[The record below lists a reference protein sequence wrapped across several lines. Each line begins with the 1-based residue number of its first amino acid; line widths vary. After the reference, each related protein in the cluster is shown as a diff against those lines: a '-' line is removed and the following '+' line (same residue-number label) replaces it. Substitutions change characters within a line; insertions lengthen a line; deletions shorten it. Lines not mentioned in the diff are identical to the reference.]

1 MSGGAGGGSGGGFP
15 PIYVGYHEHGGAFQ
29 LPHHGHGGGPAW
41 AHHHAGPPS
50 WGPHAGVPESWHAAG
65 DAAAAGAGDAQLEHA
80 VQQAVLQEQELE
92 VQATI
97 ADHRGEPEAAD
108 VDADRILAQRH
119 NPGELKA
126 SPEPASLDDSWSAS
140 ECGRLLQMSAEHH
153 AEQATK
159 RGGKTGGQKG
169 GIFNGDIGN
178 GYGVPGG
185 GAYGATPRPPM
196 FTISSGPTFPSG
208 GHASWDGQ
216 AGSQGSGGAGVAA
229 AGPRELPEFLKK
241 KLKERGI
248 LTDDAAAKEPSPS
261 KLSRSPLT
269 AQANGVA
276 LRGALPPGWVE
287 GVDEVTGVAYY
298 FHAATQSSQWERPEA
313 LKGPTPLGA
322 IPPPPPPPKLPPLP
336 PDWLEAIDATTGHK
350 YYYNTS
356 TQETRWERPKE
367 VAPVA
372 AEPAAASVG
381 PQEGSSGRDG
391 SAAGSA
397 PLFKKC
403 AGCRGWGR
411 GLVQPWGCCNHC
423 TSSGFLSQQLFG
435 GIWRLSAVLFG
446 PLFLPSALAAMYVL
460 MGPLRTI
467 AVTGRVFCRV
477 LNIPI
482 PEGREGRRVA
492 GPPLAASG
500 AEQAVEHPNRH
511 GGAGDV
517 ESKHKWQA
525 DGAAAAEDERPGRPP
540 RVPGRGGRGG
550 PGGGRR
556 GGRKRGPSGDD
567 DVVDP
572 MDPSS
577 YSDAPRGSWAVGLK
591 GIQPRAADTT
601 ATGPLFQ
608 QRPYPSPGAVLRANA
623 QAGGGSAGRAAP
635 GLHEIHKR
643 GDGSDG
649 LGDAD

>member
-1 MSGGAGGGSGGGFP
+1 MKVAEHPISFSFCVPPLKPSRRAAGMSGSGAGSGGGSGVP
-15 PIYVGYHEHGGAFQ
+15 PSYVGYHEHGGTFQ
-29 LPHHGHGGGPAW
+29 PPHHGHGGGPAW
-41 AHHHAGPPS
+41 AHNHAGPPS
-50 WGPHAGVPESWHAAG
+50 WGPHAGVPESWHAAS

-119 NPGELKA
+119 NAGELKA
-126 SPEPASLDDSWSAS
+126 SPEPDSLDDGSLHR
-140 ECGRLLQMSAEHH
+140 GKLLQMSAEHR

-159 RGGKTGGQKG
+159 RGGKTGGQPG

-196 FTISSGPTFPSG
+196 FTITSGPTFPSG
-208 GHASWDGQ
+208 GHAPRAVQ
-216 AGSQGSGGAGVAA
+216 AGGSQGPGAGVAA

-261 KLSRSPLT
+261 KLSQSPQT
-269 AQANGVA
+269 AQANGAA
-276 LRGALPPGWVE
+276 LRGRLPPGWVE

-313 LKGPTPLGA
+313 LKGPTPFGA

-367 VAPVA
+367 AAPVA
-372 AEPAAASVG
+372 AEPAAASVA
-381 PQEGSSGRDG
+381 PQESSSGRDG
-391 SAAGSA
+391 STAGSA

-411 GLVQPWGCCNHC
+411 GLVQPWGFCNHC
-423 TSSGFLSQQLFG
+423 T
-435 GIWRLSAVLFG
+435 
-446 PLFLPSALAAMYVL
+446 
-460 MGPLRTI
+460 
-467 AVTGRVFCRV
+467 RV

-482 PEGREGRRVA
+482 PEGREGRRGA
-492 GPPLAASG
+492 ALPLAASG
-500 AEQAVEHPNRH
+500 AEQAAEHPNRH
-511 GGAGDV
+511 GGAGDA
-517 ESKHKWQA
+517 ESKHKRQA
-525 DGAAAAEDERPGRPP
+525 DGAATAEDERPARPP
-540 RVPGRGGRGG
+540 RAPGRGGRAG